1 MKKHVE
7 SSKELRLGECEF
19 SEDEP
24 KTKRQKVSG
33 IELFTN
39 LEDEIVSESETNSDV
54 PGKSQKSSRHES
66 VDGKLENLKDNPT
79 SINKSCSLESISSLP
94 PNYVFMCI
102 TSAVHSQKPYLGG
115 T

>member
-19 SEDEP
+19 SEEDEP
-24 KTKRQKVSG
+24 QTKRQKVSR
-33 IELFTN
+33 IEL
-39 LEDEIVSESETNSDV
+39 LEDEIVSESKTNSDV

-66 VDGKLENLKDNPT
+66 VDEKLENLKDKPT

-102 TSAVHSQKPYLGG
+102 PSAVHSQKPYLGG